1 MATDKRTTKIQRK
14 RKRQMVTQRF
24 FNFAYSIGAAIVIWG
39 ALFKILHLPQGD
51 LLLIIGMGT
60 EVLMF
65 IITAFE
71 RPEKEYHWEDVFP
84 VLDTADPDDRPP
96 FTGGA
101 ATSTGNVTI
110 NGDITAATTA
120 AGETTTGEGSA
131 AAGEAGPIVIAP
143 PVPSISAGELPAD
156 GTTVVA
162 SPEVAAAI
170 AAMSS
175 QEVKAVMGLPQG
187 IQLSEEETQSL
198 SDSIAKMN
206 SASDQLSKMA
216 ELTDATQQYLSQ
228 MSAISEQMQ
237 RLSETT
243 TALNNVQQTLLS
255 SYEAITSNSENITQ
269 NTTGYI
275 EQMEALNRNVGG
287 LNTIYEIQLKS
298 ISSQLESIDR
308 VNRGLKDIRDMYEK
322 SAAESAHYCDETE
335 KMARYMKQLNSV
347 YEKMIKAMTVN
358 MYNPMAGNMMA
369 GMSDTATPAQQQVDD
384 SYDDYSSNNNYE
396 E

>member
-1 MATDKRTTKIQRK
+1 MANTTKVQRK

-39 ALFKILHLPQGD
+39 ALFKILHLPMGN
-51 LLLIIGMGT
+51 LLLTIGMGT

-84 VLDTADPDDRPP
+84 VLDTGDPDDRPP
-96 FTGGA
+96 FSGGG
-101 ATSTGNVTI
+101 TGNVTI
-110 NGDITAATTA
+110 NGDLCAAQEGANISIGTTNGQPA
-120 AGETTTGEGSA
+120 TGAPAIHIEG
-131 AAGEAGPIVIAP
+131 
-143 PVPSISAGELPAD
+143 LPAAE
-156 GTTVVA
+156 GGATVVA
-162 SPEVAAAI
+162 SPEVANAI
-170 AAMSS
+170 ASMSS

-187 IQLSEEETQSL
+187 LQLSEEETQSL
-198 SDSIAKMN
+198 SESIAKMN
-206 SASDQLSKMA
+206 TASDQLSRMA

-243 TALNNVQQTLLS
+243 TALNNVQQTLLA

-269 NTTGYI
+269 NTNGYV

-322 SAAESAHYCDETE
+322 SAAESARYCDETE

-358 MYNPMAGNMMA
+358 MYNPMASGMMP
-369 GMSDTATPAQQQVDD
+369 GMGGDNQQVDD
-384 SYDDYSSNNNYE
+384 TYQDFNNE
-396 E
+396 